1 MTASATA
8 FARRRFFTL
17 ASIRHFGP
25 RSRATVG
32 PVPPVAQLLTAILA
46 AQVGA
51 AVAKL
56 LFVSL
61 GPLGTVAWRTLFA
74 ALVLLAIWR
83 PHLRGRAR
91 SDLLATTALGIALA
105 GLSLSFYS
113 ALERIPLGIAMTLE
127 FTGPLGVAIVAS
139 RRRLDLVWAALA
151 IAGILLLSPLAG
163 GIDPLGAALALLGGG
178 FWAAYILLSARIGR
192 TIPGGGGLA
201 LAMGVAALVTLP
213 FALASSGAV
222 AATPTLLAAA
232 LGVGLLSSVIPFS
245 LELEALRHLPVR
257 VFGVMMSLEPAVAVL
272 VGLVVLGEALGM
284 REITAVCLVVAA
296 SIGATRTADT
306 S

>member
-8 FARRRFFTL
+8 FARRRFVTL
-17 ASIRHFGP
+17 APIRNFGP
-25 RSRATVG
+25 RSRATAG

-83 PHLRGRAR
+83 PRLRGRSR
-91 SDLLATTALGIALA
+91 TDLLAATALGIALA
-105 GLSLSFYS
+105 GLSLSFYA
-113 ALERIPLGIAMTLE
+113 ALERIPLGVAMTLE

-222 AATPTLLAAA
+222 AANPMLLAAA

-245 LELEALRHLPVR
+245 LELEALRHLPIR

-272 VGLVVLGEALGM
+272 VGLVVLGEALGA
-284 REITAVCLVVAA
+284 REIVAVCLVVAA